1 MLSQET
7 THHTENQYSTM
18 WDAPG
23 AQNALHEEGHTF
35 TGVVKMI
42 QKTSSV
48 QGGVV
53 RLPLLQKHMLQSG
66 TFSCHTSHAG

>member
-1 MLSQET
+1 
-7 THHTENQYSTM
+7 M

-23 AQNALHEEGHTF
+23 AQNALQEEGHTF

-48 QGGVV
+48 HGGVV
-53 RLPLLQKHMLQSG
+53 RLPLLRKHMPQSG
-66 TFSCHTSHAG
+66 TFPAILYMQEEHAMNMTA